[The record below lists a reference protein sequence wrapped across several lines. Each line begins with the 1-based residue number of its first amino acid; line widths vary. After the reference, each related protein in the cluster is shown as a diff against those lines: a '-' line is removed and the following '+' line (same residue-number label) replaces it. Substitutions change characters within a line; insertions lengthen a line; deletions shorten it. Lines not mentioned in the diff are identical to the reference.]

1 MAELLLHISL
11 RLWHGDAARLARP
24 RMVGGSGTAQLGRQA
39 LVEEE
44 FADAGSD
51 GDDQG

>member
-1 MAELLLHISL
+1 METLRDLPDLERLEEAVLLS
-11 RLWHGDAARLARP
+11 
-24 RMVGGSGTAQLGRQA
+24 SA

-44 FADAGSD
+44 FAEAGSD

>member
-1 MAELLLHISL
+1 MSVKSSISL
-11 RLWHGDAARLARP
+11 TDQQDAAARLARP
-24 RMVGGSGTAQLGRQA
+24 RMVGGSGTAQLGRPA

-44 FADAGSD
+44 FAEAGSD